1 MADRL
6 IPKPPPGTNPPPTG
20 PPPTTSGP
28 PYGPPPMPYPIIVSL
43 PDEKKKK
50 GKKGKGK

>member
-20 PPPTTSGP
+20 PPSTDP
-28 PYGPPPMPYPIIVSL
+28 PYGGPSPMPYPIIVSL